1 MPIPA
6 YRPPQQAA
14 YDIVIVGGAVVGS
27 SIAYWLG
34 ENSRGGRP
42 PSILVVERDS
52 SYEFSST
59 ALSTSA
65 IRQQYSNP
73 INVKISQFG
82 VAVVRGF
89 AERMAPYFPGEAAPD
104 LGFKEH
110 GYLYCCSPEG
120 VEAARARVEMQR
132 SLGAETVFLDP
143 GPLKDRFPWLNVED
157 LGGGSWGAGAE
168 GWFDS
173 MGLLTGFRRAAR
185 ALGAEYIDNAVTGL
199 TLDRGKVAAVTLAT
213 GESIACGI
221 LVNAAGPRA
230 QQVCAMAGLSIPV
243 APHKRHSF
251 VFASATPI
259 PGRMPNVIDLTGTF
273 VRPEGELFLTGNTP
287 VDGGPADY
295 DDFRTRHAEFEE
307 HIWPALWHRIPCFDA
322 LRVQTAWTGHYEYNM
337 LDHNGIV
344 GFHPEVTNFMFANG
358 FSGHGL
364 QQSPAVGRAVSEL
377 IMFGGFRTLDLTPFG
392 YERIPANEPFLEEA
406 VI

>member
-1 MPIPA
+1 M
-6 YRPPQQAA
+6 A
-14 YDIVIVGGAVVGS
+14 YDIVIVGGAVIGS
-27 SIAYWLG
+27 STAYWLTQALG
-34 ENSRGGRP
+34 NGA
-42 PSILVVERDS
+42 SILVVERDS

-82 VAVVRGF
+82 IEIIRGF
-89 AERMAPYFPGEAAPD
+89 QERMAPFYKDEPAPD
-104 LGFKEH
+104 LGFREH

-120 VEAARARVEMQR
+120 VEAARERVDLQR
-132 SLGAETVFLDP
+132 SLGAHTVFLEP

-157 LGGGSWGAGAE
+157 LGGGSWGSREE

-173 MGLLTGFRRAAR
+173 MGMMNGFRRAAR
-185 ALGAEYIDNAVTGL
+185 ASGVEYIDNAVTGL
-199 TLDRGKVAAVTLAT
+199 DIAGGRVVSARLAT
-213 GESIACGI
+213 GQTIACGT

-230 QQVCAMAGLSIPV
+230 QQVAAMAGLSIPV
-243 APHKRHSF
+243 APYKRYSF
-251 VFASATPI
+251 VFASANPI
-259 PGRMPNVIDLTGTF
+259 PGRMPNVIDLSGTF

-287 VDGGPADY
+287 QGDGPAGY
-295 DDFRTRHAEFEE
+295 DDFEMHYEEFDEY
-307 HIWPALWHRIPCFDA
+307 IWPALWHRIPAFDA
-322 LRVQTAWTGHYEYNM
+322 LKVQTSWTGHYEYNM

-377 IMFGGFRTLDLTPFG
+377 ILHGAFQTLDLSPFC
-392 YERIPANEPFLEEA
+392 YERIERNEPFLEEA

>member
-1 MPIPA
+1 MAIPPYKA
-6 YRPPQQAA
+6 PSRRS
-14 YDIVIVGGAVVGS
+14 YDIVIVGGAAVGS
-27 SIAYWLG
+27 STAYWLSQVLG
-34 ENSRGGRP
+34 ETA
-42 PSILVVERDS
+42 SILVVERDS

-82 VAVVRGF
+82 IEIIRDF
-89 AERMAPYFPGEAAPD
+89 PQRMAPFFQGEPAPD

-110 GYLYCCSPEG
+110 GYLYCCTPEG
-120 VEAARARVEMQR
+120 VEAAKARVELQR
-132 SLGAETVFLDP
+132 SLGAGTVFLEP

-157 LGGGSWGAGAE
+157 LGGGAWGSRDE

-173 MGLLTGFRRAAR
+173 MGLLNGFRRAAR
-185 ALGAEYIDNAVTGL
+185 GSGVEYIDNAVVGL
-199 TLDRGKVAAVTLAT
+199 DLEDNRVVAVRLST
-213 GESIACGI
+213 GETVSCGT

-230 QQVCAMAGLSIPV
+230 QQVAAMAGLSIPV
-243 APHKRHSF
+243 EPRKRYSF

-287 VDGGPADY
+287 QKEIARDY
-295 DDFRTRHAEFEE
+295 EDFETDMEEFDDY
-307 HIWPALWHRIPCFDA
+307 IWPALYHRIPAFDA
-322 LRVQTAWTGHYEYNM
+322 LKVQQFWTGHYEYNT

-344 GFHPEVTNFMFANG
+344 GFHPQISNFMFANG

-377 IMFGGFRTLDLTPFG
+377 IIHGAFQTLDLTPFR
-392 YERIPANEPFLEEA
+392 YERVPANEPFLEEA

>member
-1 MPIPA
+1 MAIPP
-6 YRPPQQAA
+6 YRAPSRTT
-14 YDIVIVGGAVVGS
+14 YDIVIVGGAVIGS
-27 SIAYWLG
+27 STAYWLSQALG
-34 ENSRGGRP
+34 SGA
-42 PSILVVERDS
+42 SILVVERDS

-82 VAVVRGF
+82 IEIIRTF
-89 AERMAPYFPGEAAPD
+89 QERMAQFYPNEPAPD

-120 VEAARARVEMQR
+120 VEAARERVELQR
-132 SLGAETVFLDP
+132 SLGAHTVFLEP
-143 GPLKDRFPWLNVED
+143 GPLKERFPWLNVDD
-157 LGGGSWGAGAE
+157 LGGGSWGAREE

-173 MGLLTGFRRAAR
+173 MGMLNGFRRAAR
-185 ALGAEYIDNAVTGL
+185 GSGVEYIDNAVTGL
-199 TLDRGKVAAVTLAT
+199 DVVDGRVVSARLAT
-213 GESIACGI
+213 GETVACGT

-230 QQVCAMAGLSIPV
+230 QQVAAMAGLSIPV
-243 APHKRHSF
+243 APYKRYSF
-251 VFASATPI
+251 VFASANPI
-259 PGRMPNVIDLTGTF
+259 PGRMPNVIDLSGTF

-287 VDGGPADY
+287 QADGPADY
-295 DDFRTRHAEFEE
+295 DDFEMHFEE
-307 HIWPALWHRIPCFDA
+307 FDDYIWPALWHRIPAFDA
-322 LRVQTAWTGHYEYNM
+322 LKVQTSWTGHYEYNM

-344 GFHPEVTNFMFANG
+344 GFHPQVKNFMFANG

-377 IMFGGFRTLDLTPFG
+377 IVHGAFQTLDLSPFC
-392 YERIPANEPFLEEA
+392 YERIPRNEPFLEEA

>member
-1 MPIPA
+1 MAIPA
-6 YRPPQQAA
+6 YKSPRASR
-14 YDIVIVGGAVVGS
+14 YDVVIVGGAAVGS
-27 SIAYWLG
+27 SIAFWLSQG
-34 ENSRGGRP
+34 AGSKF
-42 PSILVVERDS
+42 SVLVVERDS

-73 INVKISQFG
+73 INVLISQFG
-82 VAVVRGF
+82 IEFINAF
-89 AERMAPYFPGEAAPD
+89 ANRMAPFFEGESAPN

-120 VEAARARVEMQR
+120 VESAKSRVELQR
-132 SLGAETVFLDP
+132 SLGAHTVFLEP
-143 GPLKDRFPWLNVED
+143 GPLKDRFPWLNVDD
-157 LGGGSWGAGAE
+157 LGGGSWGSKAE

-173 MGLLTGFRRAAR
+173 MGMLNGLRRAAR
-185 ALGAEYIDNAVTGL
+185 ASGVEYIDNAVTGL
-199 TLDRGKVAAVTLAT
+199 DLADDQVVAAHLST
-213 GESIACGI
+213 GDRISCGI

-230 QQVCAMAGLSIPV
+230 QQVAGMAGLSIPV
-243 APHKRHSF
+243 VPSKRHSF

-259 PGRMPNVIDLTGTF
+259 PGRMPNVIDLSGTF

-287 VDGGPADY
+287 LDANDPTDY
-295 DDFRTRHAEFEE
+295 DDFETRHEEFDDR
-307 HIWPALWHRIPCFDA
+307 IWPSLWHRIPSFDA
-322 LRVQTAWTGHYEYNM
+322 LRVMQSWTGHYEYNT

-344 GFHPEVTNFMFANG
+344 GFHPRVTNFMFANG

-377 IMFGGFRTLDLTPFG
+377 ILHGGFRTLDLSPFA
-392 YERIPANEPFLEEA
+392 YDRIERNEPFLEEA

>member
-1 MPIPA
+1 MAIPPYKA
-6 YRPPQQAA
+6 PSRNA
-14 YDIVIVGGAVVGS
+14 YDIVIVGGAVIGS
-27 SIAYWLG
+27 STAYWLSQALG
-34 ENSRGGRP
+34 KDT
-42 PSILVVERDS
+42 SILVVERDS

-82 VAVVRGF
+82 IEIIRDF
-89 AERMAPYFPGEAAPD
+89 AERMAPFYPNEPAPD

-120 VEAARARVEMQR
+120 VEAARERVELQR
-132 SLGAETVFLDP
+132 SLGAHTVFLEP
-143 GPLKDRFPWLNVED
+143 GPLKERFPWLNVED
-157 LGGGSWGAGAE
+157 LGGGSWGSREE

-173 MGLLTGFRRAAR
+173 VGLMNGFRRAAR
-185 ALGAEYIDNAVTGL
+185 ASGVEYIDNAVTA
-199 TLDRGKVAAVTLAT
+199 LDVVDGRVASVRLAT
-213 GESIACGI
+213 GETVACGT

-230 QQVCAMAGLSIPV
+230 QQVAAMAGLSIPV
-243 APHKRHSF
+243 APYKRYSF
-251 VFASATPI
+251 VFASANPI
-259 PGRMPNVIDLTGTF
+259 PGRMPNVIDLSGAF

-287 VDGGPADY
+287 QGDGPADY
-295 DDFRTRHAEFEE
+295 DDFEMHFEE
-307 HIWPALWHRIPCFDA
+307 FDDYIWPALWHRIPAFDA
-322 LRVQTAWTGHYEYNM
+322 LKVQTSWTGHYEYNM

-377 IMFGGFRTLDLTPFG
+377 IVHGAFQTLDLSPFS
-392 YERIPANEPFLEEA
+392 YERIPRNEPFLEEA

>member
-1 MPIPA
+1 MPA
-6 YRPPQQAA
+6 YKPPSRSS
-14 YDIVIVGGAVVGS
+14 YDIVIVGGAAIGS
-27 SIAYWLG
+27 STAYWLCLALQR
-34 ENSRGGRP
+34 SA
-42 PSILVVERDS
+42 SILVVERDS

-82 VAVVRGF
+82 IEIIRSF
-89 AERMAPYFPGEAAPD
+89 PERMATFFPGEPAPD
-104 LGFKEH
+104 LGFREH

-120 VEAARARVEMQR
+120 VEAARARVDLQR
-132 SLGAETVFLDP
+132 SLGAHTVFLEP
-143 GPLKDRFPWLNVED
+143 GPLKDRFSYLNVDD
-157 LGGGSWGAGAE
+157 LGGASWGARDE

-173 MGLLTGFRRAAR
+173 MGLLNGFRRAAR
-185 ALGAEYIDNAVTGL
+185 TLGSEYVDNAIKGVNL
-199 TLDRGKVAAVTLAT
+199 KDGKVASVTLAT
-213 GESIACGI
+213 GQTVNCGV

-230 QQVCAMAGLSIPV
+230 QQVAAMAGLSIPV
-243 APHKRHSF
+243 EPRKRYSF

-259 PGRMPNVIDLTGTF
+259 PGRMPNVIDLSGTF

-287 VDGGPADY
+287 QKEIAASYEDFETDHTEFDDY
-295 DDFRTRHAEFEE
+295 
-307 HIWPALWHRIPCFDA
+307 IWPSLWHRIPAFEA
-322 LRVQTAWTGHYEYNM
+322 IRVQQSWTGHYEYNT

-344 GFHPEVTNFMFANG
+344 GFHPRVTNFMFANG

-364 QQSPAVGRAVSEL
+364 QQSPAVGRGVSEL
-377 IMFGGFRTLDLTPFG
+377 IVAGAFQTLDLSPFN
-392 YERIPANEPFLEEA
+392 YERLERNEPFLEEA

>member
-1 MPIPA
+1 MAIPPYKA
-6 YRPPQQAA
+6 PSRST

-27 SIAYWLG
+27 STAYWLSQALG
-34 ENSRGGRP
+34 SKA
-42 PSILVVERDS
+42 SILVVERDS
-52 SYEFSST
+52 TYEFSST

-82 VAVVRGF
+82 IEIIRGF
-89 AERMAPYFPGEAAPD
+89 RERMAPFYTDEPAPD

-110 GYLYCCSPEG
+110 GYLYCCSPDG
-120 VEAARARVEMQR
+120 VEAARERVELQR
-132 SLGAETVFLDP
+132 SLGAHTVFLEP
-143 GPLKDRFPWLNVED
+143 GRLKERFPWLNVDD
-157 LGGGSWGAGAE
+157 LGGGSWGAREE

-173 MGLLTGFRRAAR
+173 MGLLNGFRRAAR
-185 ALGAEYIDNAVTGL
+185 ASGVEYVDNAVTALDFAGGL
-199 TLDRGKVAAVTLAT
+199 VSSVRLAT
-213 GESIACGI
+213 GETVGCGT

-230 QQVCAMAGLSIPV
+230 QLIAAMAGLSIPV
-243 APHKRHSF
+243 APYKRYSF

-259 PGRMPNVIDLTGTF
+259 PGRMPNVIDLSGTF

-287 VDGGPADY
+287 QGDGPADY
-295 DDFRTRHAEFEE
+295 DDFEMHFEE
-307 HIWPALWHRIPCFDA
+307 FDDYIWPALWHRIPAFDA
-322 LRVQTAWTGHYEYNM
+322 LKVQTSWTGHYEYNM

-344 GFHPEVTNFMFANG
+344 GFHPEVKNFMFANG

-377 IMFGGFRTLDLTPFG
+377 IVHGAFQTLDLSPFR
-392 YERIPANEPFLEEA
+392 YERVPRNEPFLEEA

>member
-1 MPIPA
+1 MAIPP
-6 YRPPQQAA
+6 YKPPLRSS

-27 SIAYWLG
+27 STAYWL
-34 ENSRGGRP
+34 SLALAKDA
-42 PSILVVERDS
+42 SVLVVERDS

-82 VAVVRGF
+82 IEMIRSF
-89 AERMAPYFPGEAAPD
+89 PERMAPAFPNEPAPD

-110 GYLYCCSPEG
+110 GYLYCCSPDG
-120 VEAARARVEMQR
+120 VDAAKARVDLQR
-132 SLGAETVFLDP
+132 SLGAGTVFLDP
-143 GPLKDRFPWLNVED
+143 GALKERFPWVNVDD
-157 LGGGSWGAGAE
+157 LGGGSWGSRDE

-173 MGLLTGFRRAAR
+173 MGMLNGFRRAAR
-185 ALGAEYIDNAVTGL
+185 ANGIEYIDNAVTGL
-199 TLDRGKVAAVTLAT
+199 DLDGDRVVAARLAT
-213 GESIACGI
+213 GETIGCGT

-230 QQVCAMAGLSIPV
+230 QQICDMAGLAIPV
-243 APHKRHSF
+243 RPYKRYSF
-251 VFASATPI
+251 VFASANPI
-259 PGRMPNVIDLTGTF
+259 PGRMPNVIDLSGTF

-287 VDGGPADY
+287 QGDGPADY
-295 DDFRTRHAEFEE
+295 DDFEMHHEEFDEY
-307 HIWPALWHRIPCFDA
+307 IWPALYHRIPSFDS
-322 LRVQTAWTGHYEYNM
+322 LKVQTSWTGHYEYNM

-344 GFHPEVTNFMFANG
+344 GFHPRVTNFMFANG

-377 IMFGGFRTLDLTPFG
+377 IIHGAFQTLDLSPFG
-392 YERIPANEPFLEEA
+392 YERIERNDPFLEEA

>member
-1 MPIPA
+1 MAIPPYKA
-6 YRPPQQAA
+6 PSRTS
-14 YDIVIVGGAVVGS
+14 YDIVIVGGAVIGS
-27 SIAYWLG
+27 STAYWL
-34 ENSRGGRP
+34 SQKLGGGA
-42 PSILVVERDS
+42 SVLVVERDS

-82 VAVVRGF
+82 VEFINGF
-89 AERMAPYFPGEAAPD
+89 KDRMAPFYKDEPAPD
-104 LGFKEH
+104 LGFREY
-110 GYLYCCSPEG
+110 GYLYCVSPEG
-120 VEAARARVEMQR
+120 EQAARERVELQR
-132 SLGAETVFLDP
+132 SLGAHTVFLEP

-157 LGGGSWGAGAE
+157 LAGGAWGARGE

-173 MGLLTGFRRAAR
+173 MGLLNGLRRAAR
-185 ALGAEYIDNAVTGL
+185 AGGIEYIDNAVTGL
-199 TLDRGKVAAVTLAT
+199 DLAGGRITAARLAT
-213 GESIACGI
+213 GETVSCGI

-230 QQVCAMAGLSIPV
+230 QQVAAMAGLSIPV

-251 VFASATPI
+251 VFASSIPI
-259 PGRMPNVIDLTGTF
+259 PGRMPNVIDLSGTF

-287 VDGGPADY
+287 LDDGPADY
-295 DDFRTRHAEFEE
+295 DDFETRHQEFDER
-307 HIWPALWHRIPCFDA
+307 IWPALWHRIPAFEA
-322 LRVQTAWTGHYEYNM
+322 LRVQQSWTGHYEYNM

-364 QQSPAVGRAVSEL
+364 QQSPAVGRAVAEL
-377 IMFGGFRTLDLTPFG
+377 IVDGGFRTLDLTPFR
-392 YERIPANEPFLEEA
+392 YERIPLNEPFLEEA

>member
-1 MPIPA
+1 MAIPPYKA
-6 YRPPQQAA
+6 PSHSA
-14 YDIVIVGGAVVGS
+14 YDIVIVGGAVIGS
-27 SIAYWLG
+27 STAYWLSQALG
-34 ENSRGGRP
+34 NGA
-42 PSILVVERDS
+42 SILVVERDS

-82 VAVVRGF
+82 IEIIRGF
-89 AERMAPYFPGEAAPD
+89 QERMAPFYTNEPAPD

-120 VEAARARVEMQR
+120 VEAARERVELQR
-132 SLGAETVFLDP
+132 SLGAHTVFLEP
-143 GPLKDRFPWLNVED
+143 GPLKERFPWLNVDD
-157 LGGGSWGAGAE
+157 LGGGSWGAREE

-173 MGLLTGFRRAAR
+173 MGLLNGFRRAAR
-185 ALGAEYIDNAVTGL
+185 ASGVEYIDNAVTGL
-199 TLDRGKVAAVTLAT
+199 ELAGGRVVSARLAT
-213 GESIACGI
+213 GETVACGT

-230 QQVCAMAGLSIPV
+230 QQVAGMAELSIPV
-243 APHKRHSF
+243 APYKRYSF
-251 VFASATPI
+251 VFASANPI
-259 PGRMPNVIDLTGTF
+259 PGRMPNVIDLSGTF

-287 VDGGPADY
+287 QGDGPADY
-295 DDFRTRHAEFEE
+295 DDFEMHFEE
-307 HIWPALWHRIPCFDA
+307 FDDYIWPALWHRIPAFDA
-322 LRVQTAWTGHYEYNM
+322 LKVQTSWTGHYEYNM

-377 IMFGGFRTLDLTPFG
+377 IVQGAFQTLDLSPFC
-392 YERIPANEPFLEEA
+392 YERIPRNEPFLEEA

>member
-1 MPIPA
+1 
-6 YRPPQQAA
+6 
-14 YDIVIVGGAVVGS
+14 DIVIVGGAVVGS
-27 SIAYWLG
+27 STAYWLSQALG
-34 ENSRGGRP
+34 SGA
-42 PSILVVERDS
+42 SILVVERDS

-82 VAVVRGF
+82 IEIIRGF
-89 AERMAPYFPGEAAPD
+89 QERMAPFYKDEPAPD

-110 GYLYCCSPEG
+110 GYLYCCSPDG
-120 VEAARARVEMQR
+120 VEAARERVDLQR
-132 SLGAETVFLDP
+132 SFGAHTVFLEP

-157 LGGGSWGAGAE
+157 LGGGSWGAREE

-173 MGLLTGFRRAAR
+173 VGLMNGFRRAAR
-185 ALGAEYIDNAVTGL
+185 ASGVEYIDNAATGL
-199 TLDRGKVAAVTLAT
+199 DIADGRVISVRLAT
-213 GESIACGI
+213 GQTVRCGT

-230 QQVCAMAGLSIPV
+230 QQVAAMAGLSIPV
-243 APHKRHSF
+243 APYKRYSF
-251 VFASATPI
+251 VFASANPI
-259 PGRMPNVIDLTGTF
+259 PGRMPNVIDLSGTF

-287 VDGGPADY
+287 QGDGPAGY
-295 DDFRTRHAEFEE
+295 DDFEMHHEEFDD
-307 HIWPALWHRIPCFDA
+307 HIWPALWHRIPSFDA
-322 LRVQTAWTGHYEYNM
+322 LKVQTSWTGHYEYNM

-344 GFHPEVTNFMFANG
+344 GFHPQVTNFMFANG

-364 QQSPAVGRAVSEL
+364 QQSPAVGRGVSEL
-377 IMFGGFRTLDLTPFG
+377 IVHGAFQTLDLSPFC
-392 YERIPANEPFLEEA
+392 YERIERNEPFLEEA

>member
-1 MPIPA
+1 MAIPRYKA
-6 YRPPQQAA
+6 PARAS
-14 YDIVIVGGAVVGS
+14 YDIVIVGGAAVGS
-27 SIAYWLG
+27 STAYWLSQALG
-34 ENSRGGRP
+34 TRA
-42 PSILVVERDS
+42 SILVVERDS

-65 IRQQYSNP
+65 IRQQFSNP

-82 VAVVRGF
+82 IEIIRSF
-89 AERMAPYFPGEAAPD
+89 PERMKPFYKDEPAPD

-120 VEAARARVEMQR
+120 VEAAKARVDLQR
-132 SLGAETVFLDP
+132 GLGAQTMFLEP
-143 GPLKDRFPWLNVED
+143 GPLKDRFPWVNVED
-157 LGGGSWGAGAE
+157 LGGGAWGSRDE

-173 MGLLTGFRRAAR
+173 MGLMNGFRRAAR
-185 ALGAEYIDNAVTGL
+185 ASGVEYKDNAVTAL
-199 TLDRGKVAAVTLAT
+199 TVVDGRVVAARLAT
-213 GESIACGI
+213 GETVGCGT

-230 QQVCAMAGLSIPV
+230 QQVAAMAGLSIPV
-243 APHKRHSF
+243 APYKRYSF
-251 VFASATPI
+251 VFSSATPI
-259 PGRMPNVIDLTGTF
+259 PGRMPNVIDLSGTF

-287 VDGGPADY
+287 INDGPADY
-295 DDFRTRHAEFEE
+295 NDFEMHHEEFDER
-307 HIWPALWHRIPCFDA
+307 IWPALWHRIPAFDA
-322 LRVQTAWTGHYEYNM
+322 LKVQQSWTGHYEYNM

-377 IMFGGFRTLDLTPFG
+377 IVHGSFQTLDLSPFH
-392 YERIPANEPFLEEA
+392 YERIPRNEPFLEEA

>member
-1 MPIPA
+1 MAIPPYKA
-6 YRPPQQAA
+6 PLRSA

-27 SIAYWLG
+27 SSAYWL
-34 ENSRGGRP
+34 SQAPGRRL
-42 PSILVVERDS
+42 SILVVERDS

-73 INVKISQFG
+73 INVRISQFG
-82 VAVVRGF
+82 IEMIRDF
-89 AERMAPYFPGEAAPD
+89 PRRMAPFFKGEAPPD
-104 LGFKEH
+104 LGFREH
-110 GYLYCCSPEG
+110 GYLYCCSSEG
-120 VEAARARVEMQR
+120 VEAARARVELQR
-132 SLGAETVFLDP
+132 SLGAHTVFLEP

-157 LGGGSWGAGAE
+157 LGGAAWGARDE

-173 MGLLTGFRRAAR
+173 MGMLNGFRRAAR
-185 ALGAEYIDNAVTGL
+185 VSGVEYIDNAVVGL
-199 TLDRGKVAAVTLAT
+199 DPEGGRVAAVRLAT
-213 GESIACGI
+213 GETVACGT

-230 QQVCAMAGLSIPV
+230 RQVAAMAGLSIPV
-243 APHKRHSF
+243 EPRKRYSF
-251 VFASATPI
+251 VFASANPI
-259 PGRMPNVIDLTGTF
+259 PGRMPNVIDLSGTF

-287 VDGGPADY
+287 LDDGPADY
-295 DDFRTRHAEFEE
+295 DDFRIDHSEFEE
-307 HIWPALWHRIPCFDA
+307 RIWPALWHRIPAFDA
-322 LRVQTAWTGHYEYNM
+322 LKVQTSWTGHYEYNS

-364 QQSPAVGRAVSEL
+364 QQSAAVGRAVSEL
-377 IMFGGFRTLDLTPFG
+377 IVHGAFQTLDLSPFS
-392 YERIPANEPFLEEA
+392 YERIPRNAPFLEEA